1 MYLVTFTESINPH
14 ASSHTAS
21 EDEDMD
27 IMALNITTIA
37 DLVGWID
44 IRYPDSLRTFKWN
57 IVKS

>member
-27 IMALNITTIA
+27 IVALNITTIA
-37 DLVGWID
+37 VSGMDRYYVD
-44 IRYPDSLRTFKWN
+44 IQFKN
-57 IVKS
+57 I

>member
-27 IMALNITTIA
+27 IVALNITTIA
-37 DLVGWID
+37 VSGMDRYYVD
-44 IRYPDSLRTFKWN
+44 IQFKN
-57 IVKS
+57 IYVEHC